1 MPDRQELVTR
11 DDLRRAIA
19 VNALTKPLNVLVPAG
34 VVVAGVVL
42 GVVWL
47 YVVAVVVYLGLAALT
62 FFDGQEAERVGA
74 RAYGG
79 ARGGGRGI
87 GAGGGA
93 ARVDPGTLSQPIG
106 LRLDSALRAEA
117 AIRVAIT
124 DSGLPLTDV
133 AAEVDELVRAMERIA
148 QRADRVHSYLETQ
161 DQAGLERRV
170 SQLRAQ
176 GAMGGG
182 AGGGGADAGAGV
194 GGGAMGVGDDVDVDA
209 RSRTLAALEQQVT
222 INGQLRSQLGRF
234 YDEMEHL
241 TASLGAINAQI
252 VSLGVAGEDAE
263 QAELAGQVRGLRESV
278 NAIADGLKD
287 AYART
292 DAPA

>member
-1 MPDRQELVTR
+1 M
-11 DDLRRAIA
+11 
-19 VNALTKPLNVLVPAG
+19 
-34 VVVAGVVL
+34 L

-47 YVVAVVVYLGLAALT
+47 YAVAVVVYLGLAALT
-62 FFDGQEAERVGA
+62 FFDEREAERVGE
-74 RAYGG
+74 RAYGD
-79 ARGGGRGI
+79 ARVGGRAAGP
-87 GAGGGA
+87 GGGA

-124 DSGLPLTDV
+124 ESGLPLTDV

-148 QRADRVHSYLETQ
+148 QRADRVHAYLQTQ
-161 DQAGLERRV
+161 DQGGLERRV
-170 SQLRAQ
+170 AQLRAE

-182 AGGGGADAGAGV
+182 GAGADA
-194 GGGAMGVGDDVDVDA
+194 DA
-209 RSRTLAALEQQVT
+209 RSRTLTALEQQVT

-234 YDEMEHL
+234 FDEMEHL

-252 VSLGVAGEDAE
+252 VALGVAGEDAE

-278 NAIADGLKD
+278 NAIADGLKE
-287 AYART
+287 AYAQT